1 MVGVIAKLV
10 IQEGKIDE
18 AIELFKEL
26 MKSVAEEEGTLF
38 YTMNRDKANPNTL
51 IIMERYKDK
60 EALEAHST
68 TPQFKAFFKKIGGL
82 LSEKPETSFLEEI
95 HSI

>member
-10 IQEGKIDE
+10 IQEGNIDE

-68 TPQFKAFFKKIGGL
+68 TAEFKAFFEKIGGL
-82 LSEKPETSFLEEI
+82 LAEKPETSFLEEI